1 MHRTQ
6 TEYEDALSF
15 KMYMF
20 QFVNFYSSIFYIAF
34 VQGRFNGTPPDYN
47 RLLGYR
53 QEEVFSRMWIL
64 LDLFFDYLLSSP
76 RACHIA

>member
-34 VQGRFNGTPPDYN
+34 VQGRFNGSPPDYN
-47 RLLGYR
+47 RLAGYR
-53 QEEVFSRMWIL
+53 QEEVKRGVAKIL
-64 LDLFFDYLLSSP
+64 LGGGYIEGLL
-76 RACHIA
+76 RY

>member
-53 QEEVFSRMWIL
+53 QEEVFSRIWIL
-64 LDLFFDYLLSSP
+64 LDLFFDYLLSSSH
-76 RACHIA
+76 ACHIA

>member
-34 VQGRFNGTPPDYN
+34 VQGRFNGIPPDYN

-53 QEEVFSRMWIL
+53 QEEVSKEGQL
-64 LDLFFDYLLSSP
+64 YYYLFISIYLEFGGEVVS
-76 RACHIA
+76 C